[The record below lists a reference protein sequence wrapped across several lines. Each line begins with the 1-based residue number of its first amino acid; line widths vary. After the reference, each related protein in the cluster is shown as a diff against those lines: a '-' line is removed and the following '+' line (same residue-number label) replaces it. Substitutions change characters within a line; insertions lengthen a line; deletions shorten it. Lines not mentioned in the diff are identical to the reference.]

1 MLISDGF
8 RTHETVEILE
18 FAFTHNII
26 LCRLP
31 SHKLQPCDVSV
42 FAPLKTAY
50 RDQVE
55 RLNRGGVDTI
65 GKEHFTYLYQPARDK
80 AITRRNILA
89 GWAASGLFP
98 FNPQRVLRD
107 MPKPPAE
114 LSNASADVATS
125 SRSEVSPTPE
135 TPVTPVTVEALTSL
149 HDLIKQDTC
158 AALSDEASRRRL
170 QMRVQKLAS
179 AAKISFA
186 KEGLLQ
192 NHNRLLYRIN
202 NEAKVRRSTRSLVI
216 GKAKVMSYEDLDI
229 ARAARTA
236 KDKAAAEKGKGK
248 RGRKRKVPAREAEG
262 DIRDEVEGG
271 AHALEVGSSV
281 CALKDKRAKQTSVQ
295 EPEPWRAP
303 VALMYN

>member
-1 MLISDGF
+1 
-8 RTHETVEILE
+8 
-18 FAFTHNII
+18 
-26 LCRLP
+26 
-31 SHKLQPCDVSV
+31 
-42 FAPLKTAY
+42 
-50 RDQVE
+50 
-55 RLNRGGVDTI
+55 
-65 GKEHFTYLYQPARDK
+65 
-80 AITRRNILA
+80 
-89 GWAASGLFP
+89 
-98 FNPQRVLRD
+98 
-107 MPKPPAE
+107 
-114 LSNASADVATS
+114 
-125 SRSEVSPTPE
+125 
-135 TPVTPVTVEALTSL
+135 VTVEALTSL

-229 ARAARTA
+229 ARAARKA

-262 DIRDEVEGG
+262 DIEDEVEGG
-271 AHALEVGSSV
+271 AYALEVGSSV
-281 CALKDKRAKQTSVQ
+281 CASKDKRAKQTSVQ

-303 VALMYN
+303 VALM